1 MQLIDDI
8 EQKYA
13 KYLLYAVL
21 IPVFGPRGFS
31 ECWSWYKAFFT
42 LCLYPALAVMVVWI
56 ACDLIRRGCHY
67 KLCGYAVAVYY
78 LLFILIT
85 LVVQGGISDGLQ
97 KLFAAPVIML
107 FCMMCLKNNTHQ
119 FLRVL
124 GNILLAILGL
134 NITVFSPALLKVYSL
149 LGNRLFFL
157 GHIQVAAQY
166 GILSIL
172 VAAILHIAYKENA
185 VYCVSLAGVSLVT
198 MLWSNTD
205 AGILVVLLMVLAFV
219 FWMIRKPNAI
229 LSAKRALTRDP
240 RMYLV
245 GYLLMTEVLLLY
257 AIGQHYVFWGIDLS
271 FNGRTIVWTE
281 VLRLFAERPIFGYGA
296 YGVLIHTFW
305 TEGMNYAHSEF
316 MQKLLDGG
324 IALCIAY
331 YFVLAT
337 LIAPVRKVKSMK
349 ARYVA
354 IVCLTG
360 MFLVMF
366 FESVG
371 DYFYA
376 SVFFVILAYY
386 PEIFGERLKKAQS
399 VPIADGGK

>member
-134 NITVFSPALLKVYSL
+134 NITVFSPALLKVYGL

-157 GHIQVAAQY
+157 
-166 GILSIL
+166 
-172 VAAILHIAYKENA
+172 
-185 VYCVSLAGVSLVT
+185 
-198 MLWSNTD
+198 
-205 AGILVVLLMVLAFV
+205 
-219 FWMIRKPNAI
+219 RKTA
-229 LSAKRALTRDP
+229 
-240 RMYLV
+240 
-245 GYLLMTEVLLLY
+245 
-257 AIGQHYVFWGIDLS
+257 
-271 FNGRTIVWTE
+271 
-281 VLRLFAERPIFGYGA
+281 
-296 YGVLIHTFW
+296 
-305 TEGMNYAHSEF
+305 
-316 MQKLLDGG
+316 
-324 IALCIAY
+324 
-331 YFVLAT
+331 
-337 LIAPVRKVKSMK
+337 
-349 ARYVA
+349 
-354 IVCLTG
+354 
-360 MFLVMF
+360 
-366 FESVG
+366 
-371 DYFYA
+371 
-376 SVFFVILAYY
+376 
-386 PEIFGERLKKAQS
+386 EIFGK
-399 VPIADGGK
+399 